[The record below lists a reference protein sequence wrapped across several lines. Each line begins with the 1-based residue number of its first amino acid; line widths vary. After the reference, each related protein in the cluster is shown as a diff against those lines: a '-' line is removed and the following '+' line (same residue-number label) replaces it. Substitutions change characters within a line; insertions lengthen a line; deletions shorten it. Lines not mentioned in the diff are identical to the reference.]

1 MGAGEPFIGEAIAL
15 GRTHLSV
22 RTWVHVLGRTH
33 LGAVALA
40 SVSGVADLQVVL
52 SPLANAIN
60 SRMLGQIGGNFAELA
75 KCLR

>member
-1 MGAGEPFIGEAIAL
+1 
-15 GRTHLSV
+15 
-22 RTWVHVLGRTH
+22 

-40 SVSGVADLQVVL
+40 SASGVADLQAVL

-60 SRMLGQIGGNFAELA
+60 FSDAGANRAQLPELA